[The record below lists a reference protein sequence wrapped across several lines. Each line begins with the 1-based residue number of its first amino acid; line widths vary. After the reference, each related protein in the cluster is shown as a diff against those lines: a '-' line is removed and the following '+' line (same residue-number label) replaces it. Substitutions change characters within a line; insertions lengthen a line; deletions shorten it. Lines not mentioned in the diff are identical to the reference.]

1 MSTDTGLTW
10 ADMQGDYASQLTTWE
25 ETLTHSVES
34 LGRIRADLDRE
45 ILIQQR
51 ETLATLKR
59 LQRENMEI
67 HKYSRELGLRLT
79 LTIKAIRGLPKLYKI
94 TATLAL
100 NKDREAIGQFE
111 GWAGRGDTFALELLA
126 LINDLDTFAQAFIAH
141 QFAACVYTEP
151 LDNTEPSRPAAFTS
165 TQDFTPRLARD
176 PKTFANAPSRTTAPK
191 GLAGRKQKEEL
202 KI

>member
-10 ADMQGDYASQLTTWE
+10 ADMQGDYAAQLTTWE
-25 ETLTHSVES
+25 KTLTHSVES

-45 ILIQQR
+45 IHIQQR

-67 HKYSRELGLRLT
+67 HKHSRELGLRLT
-79 LTIKAIRGLPKLYKI
+79 STIKAIRGLPKLKKI

-111 GWAGRGDTFALELLA
+111 ILAERGDTFALELLA
-126 LINDLDTFAQAFIAH
+126 LINDLDTFAQAFIEH
-141 QFAACVYTEP
+141 QFAACIYTKQ
-151 LDNTEPSRPAAFTS
+151 LDNTTPSRPAAFTS

>member
-1 MSTDTGLTW
+1 MSTELTW
-10 ADMQGDYASQLTTWE
+10 ADMQGDYAAQSTTWE
-25 ETLTHSVES
+25 KTLTQSVES
-34 LGRIRADLDRE
+34 LGQIRHALDRQ

-67 HKYSRELGLRLT
+67 HNHSRELGLRLT
-79 LTIKAIRGLPKLYKI
+79 STIKAIRGLPKLKKI

-111 GWAGRGDTFALELLA
+111 ILAERGDTFALELLA

-141 QFAACVYTEP
+141 QFAACIYTKQ
-151 LDNTEPSRPAAFTS
+151 LDYTEPSRPAAFTS

-191 GLAGRKQKEEL
+191 GLAGRKQLEEI

>member
-1 MSTDTGLTW
+1 MSTELTW
-10 ADMQGDYASQLTTWE
+10 ADMQGDYAAQSTTWE
-25 ETLTHSVES
+25 KTLTQSVES
-34 LGRIRADLDRE
+34 LGQIRHALDRE

-67 HKYSRELGLRLT
+67 HKRSRELGLRLT
-79 LTIKAIRGLPKLYKI
+79 STIKVIRGLPKLYKI

-111 GWAGRGDTFALELLA
+111 ILAERGDTFAIELLA

-141 QFAACVYTEP
+141 QFAACIYTKQ
-151 LDNTEPSRPAAFTS
+151 LDYTEPSRPAAFTS

-191 GLAGRKQKEEL
+191 GLAGRKQLEEI

>member
-1 MSTDTGLTW
+1 MSTELTW
-10 ADMQGDYASQLTTWE
+10 ADMQGDYAAQSTTWE
-25 ETLTHSVES
+25 KTLTQSVES
-34 LGRIRADLDRE
+34 LGQIRHALDRE

-67 HKYSRELGLRLT
+67 HKHSRELGLRLT
-79 LTIKAIRGLPKLYKI
+79 STIKAIRGLPKLKKI

-111 GWAGRGDTFALELLA
+111 ILAERGDTFALELLA

-141 QFAACVYTEP
+141 QFAACIYTEP
-151 LDNTEPSRPAAFTS
+151 LDDTEPSRPAAFTS

-176 PKTFANAPSRTTAPK
+176 PKTFANAPSRTTASS

>member
-1 MSTDTGLTW
+1 MSTELTW
-10 ADMQGDYASQLTTWE
+10 ADMQGDYAAQSTTWE
-25 ETLTHSVES
+25 KTLTQSVES
-34 LGRIRADLDRE
+34 LGQIRHALDRQ

-67 HKYSRELGLRLT
+67 HNHSRELGLRLT
-79 LTIKAIRGLPKLYKI
+79 STIKAIRGLPKLKKI

-100 NKDREAIGQFE
+100 NKDREAIEQFE
-111 GWAGRGDTFALELLA
+111 ILAERGDTFALELLA

-141 QFAACVYTEP
+141 QFAACIYTKQ
-151 LDNTEPSRPAAFTS
+151 LDSTTPSRPAAFTS

-176 PKTFANAPSRTTAPK
+176 PKTFANAPSRTTAPS